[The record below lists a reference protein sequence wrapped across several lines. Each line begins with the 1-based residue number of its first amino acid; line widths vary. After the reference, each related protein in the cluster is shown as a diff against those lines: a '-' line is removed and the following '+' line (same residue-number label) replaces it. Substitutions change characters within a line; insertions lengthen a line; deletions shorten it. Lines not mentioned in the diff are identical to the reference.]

1 MASQYI
7 PNISGILEQ
16 FGREVGQRL
25 NVMFHL
31 NGYQK
36 MMCFEKGE
44 IEHRERHLHGIHV
57 LYHKALQKQRMEW
70 VCGG

>member
-1 MASQYI
+1 
-7 PNISGILEQ
+7 
-16 FGREVGQRL
+16 
-25 NVMFHL
+25 MFHL